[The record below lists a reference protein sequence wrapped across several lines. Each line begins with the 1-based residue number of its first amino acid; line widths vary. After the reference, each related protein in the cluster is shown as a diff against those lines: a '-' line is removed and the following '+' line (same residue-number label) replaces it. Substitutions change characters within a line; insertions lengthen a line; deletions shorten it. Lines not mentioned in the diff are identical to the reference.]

1 MLQEAGR
8 GEKDFCTRHRGFL
21 RVYVCAFENA
31 ATKNSFGH
39 IHRFHSTIDLVP
51 VYVLHEGRFAQKAFG
66 GAKRQ
71 PTPRRP
77 YSKRLSPASRA
88 RLI

>member
-1 MLQEAGR
+1 MIHWNCATPCTKIGEKAGRAASMLQEAGR

-51 VYVLHEGRFAQKAFG
+51 VYVLHEGRFESCNAD
-66 GAKRQ
+66 
-71 PTPRRP
+71 T
-77 YSKRLSPASRA
+77 
-88 RLI
+88 